1 MLFSVSLHS
10 LAWPAAASMLSEQD
24 RRVADR
30 EPAPA
35 AGSRYTIL
43 TRPPELREH
52 AVTINALA
60 HAMGRAQR
68 VMLRVGFFSFF
79 INLLM
84 LTAPLYM
91 LQVYDRVL
99 ASRSHETLL
108 YITLFAIASLLT
120 MGLLEMVRS
129 RILVR
134 LGAQIDGLLSVR
146 TFRVVLVSGHNG
158 QAFRDLDALRGFLT
172 GAGVLALLDAP
183 WVPLYVGLVYLLH
196 PLLGHVALAGAMIL
210 LAIGLIS
217 ERATRGLLAEAG
229 AELAGSTQFAEH
241 AARNSEVVRAMG
253 MLPGLMARWHKPH
266 AAGLALQAVA
276 SDRAGSIT
284 ATAKSV
290 RFCLQVAV
298 LGAGAYL
305 VIEQQ
310 ITAGAMIAASI
321 IMGRGLAPVESAIGS
336 WRGFL
341 AARSSYDRL
350 QKTLGTLTEQ
360 DDRMPLPA
368 PRGNLHVDN
377 LFAGP
382 PDGGRNV
389 INGVSFQLE
398 RGQVLGI
405 TGPSGA
411 GKSSLVRLLVGVWAP
426 KSGTVRLDGVAISD
440 WRREEVGPY
449 LGYLPQD
456 IELFPGTVA
465 DNIARFG
472 KVDAEQVVDA
482 ARRVGAHQMILEL
495 PAGYDTIIGPNGA
508 NLSGGQRQRI
518 GLARALYGLPA
529 LIVLDEPTSNLDAE
543 GEAIV
548 RQALDELRS
557 AGHTVIVIAHRP
569 TLLGGTELLMVIQ
582 RGAIALFGPTS
593 ELMPQITRR
602 PMSTAG
608 HPGGTAQE
616 APNAL

>member
-1 MLFSVSLHS
+1 MQTNEFSRAVGG
-10 LAWPAAASMLSEQD
+10 A
-24 RRVADR
+24 RRVLW
-30 EPAPA
+30 
-35 AGSRYTIL
+35 S
-43 TRPPELREH
+43 
-52 AVTINALA
+52 
-60 HAMGRAQR
+60 
-68 VMLRVGFFSFF
+68 VGFFSFF

-99 ASRSHETLL
+99 ASRSQETLL
-108 YITLFAIASLLT
+108 YITLFAVASLLT
-120 MGLLEMVRS
+120 MGLLEMVRA

-134 LGAQIDGLLSVR
+134 LGAHFDGLLSAR
-146 TFRVVLVSGHNG
+146 TFRIVLVSGSNG
-158 QAFRDLDALRGFLT
+158 QAFRDLDSLRGFLT
-172 GAGVLALLDAP
+172 GAGTLALLDAP

-196 PLLGHVALAGAMIL
+196 PLLGHVALAGALIL
-210 LAIGLIS
+210 VAVGLIS
-217 ERATRGLLAEAG
+217 ERTTRGPLAEAG
-229 AELAGSTQFAEH
+229 AELAASTQFAEH

-253 MLPGLMARWHKPH
+253 MLPGLLSCWRRPH
-266 AAGLALQAVA
+266 ARGLSLQAIA
-276 SDRAGSIT
+276 SDRAGTIT
-284 ATAKSV
+284 AVAKSV
-290 RFCLQVAV
+290 RFILQVAV
-298 LGAGAYL
+298 LGVGAYL

-341 AARSSYDRL
+341 AARASYERL
-350 QKTLGTLTEQ
+350 RNTLGALAEQ
-360 DDRMPLPA
+360 DEGMPLPA
-368 PRGNLHVDN
+368 PKGNLHVDQ
-377 LFAGP
+377 LFAVP
-382 PDGGRNV
+382 PGGGKSV
-389 INGVSFQLE
+389 INGISFQLE
-398 RGQVLGI
+398 HGQVLGI

-426 KSGTVRLDGVAISD
+426 KSGSVRLDGVAISD
-440 WRREEVGPY
+440 WRREEIGPH

-472 KVDAEQVVDA
+472 KVNAEQVVEA
-482 ARRVGAHQMILEL
+482 TRRVGAHQMILEL

-548 RQALDELRS
+548 RQTLEELHT

-569 TLLGGTELLMVIQ
+569 TLLRGTQLLMVIQ

-593 ELMPQITRR
+593 ELMPQITRH
-602 PMSTAG
+602 PESVAG
-608 HPGGTAQE
+608 HGDTRE
-616 APNAL
+616 VPNAV